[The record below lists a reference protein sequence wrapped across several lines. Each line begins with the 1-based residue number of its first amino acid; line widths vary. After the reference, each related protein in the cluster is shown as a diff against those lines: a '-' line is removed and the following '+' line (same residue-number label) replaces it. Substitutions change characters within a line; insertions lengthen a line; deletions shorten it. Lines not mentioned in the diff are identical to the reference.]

1 MWDTAYFEK
10 HAPSLMFVG
19 WCFMLASMEKNKT
32 KKNKKKCNYKNH
44 RSSSRHI
51 SYHLFNK
58 NVILLFFFPVFT
70 YGSLTTHYPR
80 EYKKLSLP
88 VKMTQNPK
96 CTYTG
101 LCDLHLV
108 VLLEIAII
116 CNNFFGSGLTKCY
129 NAAHHAML
137 T

>member
-1 MWDTAYFEK
+1 MFYVGFYGEK
-10 HAPSLMFVG
+10 QGPKKI
-19 WCFMLASMEKNKT
+19 KNKIKSATIKTTEVVLGTSPTTCLT
-32 KKNKKKCNYKNH
+32 KMWFCC
-44 RSSSRHI
+44 
-51 SYHLFNK
+51 
-58 NVILLFFFPVFT
+58 FFFPVFT

-88 VKMTQNPK
+88 VKMTQNPN

-116 CNNFFGSGLTKCY
+116 CNHFFGSGLTKCY